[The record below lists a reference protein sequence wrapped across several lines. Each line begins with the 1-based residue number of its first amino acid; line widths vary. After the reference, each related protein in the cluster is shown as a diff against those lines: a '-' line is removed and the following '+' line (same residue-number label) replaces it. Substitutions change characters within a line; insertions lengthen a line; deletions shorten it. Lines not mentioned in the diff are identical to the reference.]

1 MKINGDTKLAGLL
14 GHPVG
19 HSFSPY
25 IHNYLASK
33 YDINMQYMCFDVE
46 TENVKNALD
55 GIRALGIIGANVTIP
70 HKVEVIPHL
79 DKIDEYA
86 KIIGAVN
93 CINNEDGKLVGYNT
107 DGIGFVKSVNEAGY
121 NFEGKKVVVMGAGG
135 ASRSICVALAGS
147 KVRELVI
154 LNNTIS
160 KAEKIGEDIKEYFK
174 EVNVKVDRLDIK
186 EEDLKDVDFLI
197 NTTPL
202 GMKNDL
208 SPIDTNII
216 PPSNLVVCDIVYNP
230 KVTPLL
236 AWANKNNLG
245 VVYGI
250 GMLIYQALQGFN
262 IWTGEKDALSKQ
274 TADEVTE
281 ILKEQGVI

>member
-1 MKINGDTKLAGLL
+1 
-14 GHPVG
+14 
-19 HSFSPY
+19 
-25 IHNYLASK
+25 
-33 YDINMQYMCFDVE
+33 MCFDVE
-46 TENVKNALD
+46 TDNVQAAIN

-70 HKVEVIPHL
+70 HKLEVMSYL

-107 DGIGFVKSVNEAGY
+107 DGIGFVKSVNEEGY
-121 NFEGKKVVVMGAGG
+121 SFEGKKVIVMGAGG

-147 KVRELVI
+147 NVRELVI

-160 KAEKIGEDIKEYFK
+160 KAEKISDDIKAYFK
-174 EVNVKVDRLDIK
+174 DINVKVGKLDIK
-186 EEDLKDVDFLI
+186 QEDLKDVDFLI

-250 GMLIYQALQGFN
+250 GMLIYQALQGFS
-262 IWTGEKDALSKQ
+262 IWTGEKGALSKE
-274 TADEVTE
+274 TACEVTE